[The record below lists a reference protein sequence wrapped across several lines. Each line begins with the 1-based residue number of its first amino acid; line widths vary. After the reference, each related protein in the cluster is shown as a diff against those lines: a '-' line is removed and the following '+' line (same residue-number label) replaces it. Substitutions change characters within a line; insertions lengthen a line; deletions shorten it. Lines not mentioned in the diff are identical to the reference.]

1 MARTGLDD
9 TLLMNLPP
17 PVVEVQRR
25 PLEPLPATGR
35 LQAGASRVDITP
47 GFLSS
52 LAGWGPTLVG
62 SRRARAVWGRLFAR
76 VLVLDDGQGERVALI
91 AADLHAGTRY
101 LTERLA
107 EHTAALGLHVG
118 RLFLAGTHNH
128 SGPGNLYA
136 NTYYDTFAQTESLLK
151 EHGLDAV
158 MVDYLVERL
167 GLGVR
172 EACARLRPARWVMAW
187 PGSGGTRATG
197 ASRPCARTSRAWTTA
212 ALRQRV
218 AVLGFPSGA
227 PPSVPPGLPV
237 DQVCVDPRIQVLWAE
252 EAEAPHRPIG
262 AFGVF
267 GAHAALL
274 AKEHPLCSPDFF
286 GVATHHA
293 EHLLRGASGEPGPV
307 VGLAA
312 GSIGDADATRPGM
325 PLEALKKAREDR
337 TRNLSLLE
345 EVGRAVGAQLAKA
358 CEDAR
363 AHVQPS
369 LRITAL
375 FAEPTIRDATLKD
388 GKRLALAALVGAPT
402 LRGSEM
408 GGGVPFFEEGER
420 LEELPD
426 TDPQWPKAPPRAL
439 ERLIREALKYQ
450 PHTLPLRL
458 LKLGDL
464 WLMGCP
470 GEPTSWLAHE
480 LAQAM
485 RARGAREVM
494 VTGVCGEYAGY
505 FTTERE
511 YRAQHYEGSSTLW
524 GRNTEHWLLERF
536 DELATSA
543 ATGIPSGAARF
554 TARPGKHPALT
565 SPRPPTAE
573 HTPFWPRPPEFA
585 TPRVSNGRLVLAG
598 RWFAWAPQERG
609 ELGWGAWIRLEDA
622 DTGEVLQ
629 SAQRPLDDQHH
640 TFLLEFFETS
650 GVLEWRWMAV
660 LDDWRHLRGRRIRF
674 RTQGPRGVSV
684 RPPPGARWPEV
695 PLVPGVLP
703 FEPPAMHP

>member
-1 MARTGLDD
+1 MGRDD

-17 PVVEVQRR
+17 TVVDVQRR
-25 PLEPLPATGR
+25 SPEPLPATGL
-35 LQAGASRVDITP
+35 LQAGASRVDLTP
-47 GFLSS
+47 GFLSP
-52 LAGWGPTLVG
+52 LAGWGPTLLG
-62 SRRARAVWGRLFAR
+62 SRRARAAWGRLFAR

-128 SGPGNLYA
+128 SGPANLYA
-136 NTYYDTFAQTESLLK
+136 NTYYDTFAPTESLLK
-151 EHGLDAV
+151 ERGLDPV

-167 GLGVR
+167 GLAVR
-172 EACARLRPARWVMAW
+172 EACARLRPARVGHGVARLWGWSRNRSLAALRENF
-187 PGSGGTRATG
+187 PGLDE
-197 ASRPCARTSRAWTTA
+197 A

-227 PPSVPPGLPV
+227 PPSVPAGLPV

-262 AFGVF
+262 AFGTF
-267 GAHAALL
+267 GAHASLL

-286 GVATHHA
+286 GVATRHA
-293 EHLLRGASGEPGPV
+293 EKLLRGAAGGPGPV

-312 GSIGDADATRPGM
+312 GAIGDADAARPGM
-325 PLEALKKAREDR
+325 TLEALKKKREDR
-337 TRNLSLLE
+337 TQNLSLME
-345 EVGRAVGAQLAKA
+345 EVGQEVGRQLARA
-358 CEDAR
+358 CVDAR
-363 AHVQPS
+363 THVRPS

-375 FAEPTIRDATLKD
+375 FDEPTIRDATLKD
-388 GKRLALAALVGAPT
+388 GRRLPLAALIGAPT

-408 GGGVPFFEEGER
+408 GGGVPFFREGER
-420 LEELPD
+420 LEGVPEN
-426 TDPQWPKAPPRAL
+426 DPQWPKAPPQAL
-439 ERLIREALKYQ
+439 ARLIRESLKYQ

-458 LKLGDL
+458 LKVGDL

-485 RARGAREVM
+485 RERGAREVM
-494 VTGVCGEYAGY
+494 VAGVCGDYAGY

-511 YRAQHYEGSSTLW
+511 YKAQHYEGSSTLW

-536 DELATSA
+536 EALARSA
-543 ATGIPSGAARF
+543 ATAIPSGTARF
-554 TARPGKHPALT
+554 TVNPGKHPALT
-565 SPRPPTAE
+565 TPRPPTAE
-573 HTPFWPRPPEFA
+573 PTPFWPGPPEFA

-598 RWFAWAPQERG
+598 RWFAWAPQERS

-629 SAQRPLDDQHH
+629 SANLPLDDQHH
-640 TFLLEFFETS
+640 TFLLEFAETS
-650 GVLEWRWMAV
+650 GVLEWKWLTV
-660 LDDWRHLRGRRIRF
+660 LDDWRHLSGRRIRF

-684 RPPPGARWPEV
+684 RPPPGARWPELR
-695 PLVPGVLP
+695 LVPGEARLP
-703 FEPPAMHP
+703 DSMSVGG